1 VNNRRV
7 LAVVAL
13 VAGVG
18 LVWAGARYTR
28 WTARFQPV
36 SSDRVKLQFFSNP
49 GVVKPV
55 AMRTLDGRTISSS
68 DWKGKVTIVNFWATW
83 CPPCRAEIPDLVALQ
98 EKYRDRLQVIGIS
111 EDEGGPEAVQ
121 RFAAAYHIN
130 YPIVMST
137 PELLK
142 AFSGVYALPTS
153 FIIDR
158 EMHVVQKHVGA
169 LNAETT
175 EQETRAL
182 VGLSI
187 NASIEYVEDN
197 DKVLI
202 RNAAQATKI
211 PGIELEKLSAANRTA
226 ILTKLNAD
234 NCTCGCG
241 LTLAACRIN
250 DPNCGISLPIARKI
264 VDEVVSANTG
274 AAAPPS
280 N

>member
-1 VNNRRV
+1 
-7 LAVVAL
+7 
-13 VAGVG
+13 
-18 LVWAGARYTR
+18 
-28 WTARFQPV
+28 
-36 SSDRVKLQFFSNP
+36 
-49 GVVKPV
+49 
-55 AMRTLDGRTISSS
+55 
-68 DWKGKVTIVNFWATW
+68 
-83 CPPCRAEIPDLVALQ
+83 
-98 EKYRDRLQVIGIS
+98 
-111 EDEGGPEAVQ
+111 
-121 RFAAAYHIN
+121 
-130 YPIVMST
+130 
-137 PELLK
+137 LK

-175 EQETRAL
+175 EQEARAL
-182 VGLSI
+182 AGLSI

-211 PGIELEKLSAANRTA
+211 PGIELEKLPASSRTA

-264 VDEVVSANTG
+264 VDEVVHAGTG
-274 AAAPPS
+274 VPAPPP